1 MAGDIKAG
9 WKKMEK
15 KKKISLVSIVVAISI
30 VLFLLVYMTQR
41 TEYKVLFSGLEEA
54 DSGAIVEDL
63 EAKGMDYKLEDEG
76 QTILIDERLVDK
88 YRIEL
93 AVDGPM
99 PSTSTGFEIFDSS
112 NMMATDDDRA
122 IMYQRAVTGEL
133 ERAIGSLDS
142 VESGK
147 VLLNIPESSV
157 FQNPDYQ
164 KEATAS
170 VVLQMEKNQIPEQ
183 ATIQGIAALV
193 SGAVENLPQTNVEIL
208 DTNGKLLSS
217 SIYDGNNLGTDVVTE
232 HQRIKT
238 MIENDLEQKVLTL
251 LSPVYGLENVQVSV
265 STELNFDAIEKE
277 VVEYGDE
284 GSVRSQTES
293 VTGNAALAQE
303 VQRGSL
309 EDNEVTVFDEN
320 ADEDNSTYEHTTN
333 YELDSTTSKI
343 VEAPG
348 AIERMTASVII
359 MDNPTDRA
367 AMQGLVE
374 NALGINNFR
383 DEEELANDSVQIEY
397 IKPVEEQD
405 DLISIGNSDFVQS
418 LKTWITENWMYIVI
432 GIVGLT
438 LIFVLFRML
447 KNIFVNDEE
456 EYDEDEFDLEF
467 NEVAPEEFEIEPELD
482 PEEVLID
489 KEIEE
494 KMQRNQLANEKE
506 DLIREQTKENPE
518 LAAELIK
525 IWMNEEDK

>member
-1 MAGDIKAG
+1 MDKLKNMAGDIKAG
-9 WKKMEK
+9 WNKMEK
-15 KKKISLVSIVVAISI
+15 KKRVGLISIVAAISI

-41 TEYKVLFSGLEEA
+41 IEYRVLFSELEEA

-63 EAKGMDYKLEDEG
+63 ETKGMDYKLEDEG

-122 IMYQRAVTGEL
+122 IMYQRAVSGEL
-133 ERAIGSLDS
+133 ERAIGSLGS

-170 VVLQMEKNQIPEQ
+170 VVLQMKNNQMPDQ
-183 ATIQGIAALV
+183 ATVQGIAALV

-217 SIYDGNNLGTDVVTE
+217 SISDGYNLGADVVTE
-232 HQRIKT
+232 HQRIKSL
-238 MIENDLEQKVLTL
+238 IENDLEQKVLTL

-265 STELNFDAIEKE
+265 NTELNFDAIERE
-277 VVEYGDE
+277 VIEYGDE
-284 GSVRSQTES
+284 GSIRSQTES
-293 VTGNAALAQE
+293 VAGNAALAQE
-303 VQRGSL
+303 VQSGSL
-309 EDNEVTVFDEN
+309 EDNGVTVFDEN
-320 ADEDNSTYEHTTN
+320 EDNSTYEHTTN

-383 DEEELANDSVQIEY
+383 DDEDLANDSVQIEY
-397 IKPVEEQD
+397 INPVEEKD
-405 DLISIGNSDFVQS
+405 DPILIGNSDLIQT
-418 LKTWITENWMYIVI
+418 LKTWVTEKWVYIVL
-432 GIVGLT
+432 GVVGLI
-438 LIFVLFRML
+438 LIFVLFKALR
-447 KNIFVNDEE
+447 NRFADDDE
-456 EYDEDEFDLEF
+456 YNEDEFDLDFGEII
-467 NEVAPEEFEIEPELD
+467 PEEPEVRPE

-489 KEIEE
+489 KETEE
-494 KMQRNQLANEKE
+494 KIQRNQLANEKE

-525 IWMNEEDK
+525 IWMKEDK

>member
-1 MAGDIKAG
+1 
-9 WKKMEK
+9 
-15 KKKISLVSIVVAISI
+15 
-30 VLFLLVYMTQR
+30 
-41 TEYKVLFSGLEEA
+41 
-54 DSGAIVEDL
+54 
-63 EAKGMDYKLEDEG
+63 
-76 QTILIDERLVDK
+76 
-88 YRIEL
+88 
-93 AVDGPM
+93 
-99 PSTSTGFEIFDSS
+99 
-112 NMMATDDDRA
+112 
-122 IMYQRAVTGEL
+122 
-133 ERAIGSLDS
+133 
-142 VESGK
+142 
-147 VLLNIPESSV
+147 
-157 FQNPDYQ
+157 
-164 KEATAS
+164 
-170 VVLQMEKNQIPEQ
+170 
-183 ATIQGIAALV
+183 
-193 SGAVENLPQTNVEIL
+193 
-208 DTNGKLLSS
+208 
-217 SIYDGNNLGTDVVTE
+217 
-232 HQRIKT
+232 
-238 MIENDLEQKVLTL
+238 NDLEQKVLTL

-303 VQRGSL
+303 VQRGRL

>member
-1 MAGDIKAG
+1 MDKIKSMVGDIKAG

-15 KKKISLVSIVVAISI
+15 KKKIGLVSIVVAISI

-122 IMYQRAVTGEL
+122 IMYQRAVSGEL
-133 ERAIGSLDS
+133 ERAIGSLDN

-170 VVLQMEKNQIPEQ
+170 VVLQMKNNQMPDQ
-183 ATIQGIAALV
+183 ATVQGIAALV

-265 STELNFDAIEKE
+265 NTELNFD
-277 VVEYGDE
+277 
-284 GSVRSQTES
+284 
-293 VTGNAALAQE
+293 
-303 VQRGSL
+303 
-309 EDNEVTVFDEN
+309 
-320 ADEDNSTYEHTTN
+320 
-333 YELDSTTSKI
+333 
-343 VEAPG
+343 
-348 AIERMTASVII
+348 
-359 MDNPTDRA
+359 
-367 AMQGLVE
+367 
-374 NALGINNFR
+374 
-383 DEEELANDSVQIEY
+383 
-397 IKPVEEQD
+397 
-405 DLISIGNSDFVQS
+405 
-418 LKTWITENWMYIVI
+418 
-432 GIVGLT
+432 
-438 LIFVLFRML
+438 
-447 KNIFVNDEE
+447 
-456 EYDEDEFDLEF
+456 
-467 NEVAPEEFEIEPELD
+467 
-482 PEEVLID
+482 
-489 KEIEE
+489 
-494 KMQRNQLANEKE
+494 
-506 DLIREQTKENPE
+506 
-518 LAAELIK
+518 
-525 IWMNEEDK
+525 